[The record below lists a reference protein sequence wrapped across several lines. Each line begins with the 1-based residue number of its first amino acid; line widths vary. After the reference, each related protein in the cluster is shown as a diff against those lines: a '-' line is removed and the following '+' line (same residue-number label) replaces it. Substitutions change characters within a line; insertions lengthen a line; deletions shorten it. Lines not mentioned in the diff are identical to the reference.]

1 MTSAGDYVAMCKAL
15 LDNVRWFDAS
25 PVGSPAGSPFDADQ
39 LAAVVRAQ
47 QAQLPASYRTAYAA
61 PLLAGLP
68 DLVAQLRQQVDRS
81 LALGAASTDAL
92 AEARSIA
99 DTLVGAVRDRG
110 EAAYHAPL
118 TRFQAVV
125 SNLYRSFLARE
136 QRVGLA
142 QPLAEV
148 LPPLVTFAPDA
159 ERGPFTLPVDR
170 VRQFIG
176 ASVGVVSLPGAYA
189 AHPLVWAGLA
199 HETGGHDV
207 IHADPGLIE
216 QLAAG
221 VGKLDALP
229 PALRAVWASW
239 IDEAASDVYGVLN
252 IGPAFAIS
260 LTALFAATGAA
271 RAPSAAPLG
280 AVRTTLSVSGS
291 QMVDAHPVDLLRLHV
306 ALGAVDALAGLSP
319 ARRGAWLDVL
329 GAVAQAAAGGATTID
344 ACDVTSGA
352 VVQRL
357 PLPVMASAARAVGAY
372 IATAKL
378 DALGGSSVQD
388 IETWDDADDEAA
400 DHIAAV
406 APTGPIVALG
416 DDAQLLAGATL
427 ALLRAPSAY
436 AAITAQLAAAL
447 DDSFA
452 RDPIFGTTTVE
463 SALALS
469 SRGRT
474 LSRTSGSPRFPIAL
488 E

>member
-15 LDNVRWFDAS
+15 LDNVRWFDIS
-25 PVGSPAGSPFDADQ
+25 PVASPAGSPFEADQ
-39 LAAVVRAQ
+39 LAAAVRAQ
-47 QAQLPASYRTAYAA
+47 QAQLPAPYRTAYAA
-61 PLLAGLP
+61 PLLAALP
-68 DLVAQLRQQVDRS
+68 DLVAQLRQQVDHS
-81 LALGAASTDAL
+81 LLLGAASNDAL

-110 EAAYHAPL
+110 EAAYRAPL
-118 TRFQAVV
+118 ARFQAVV

-136 QRVGLA
+136 QRVGLP
-142 QPLAEV
+142 QPLEV
-148 LPPLVTFAPDA
+148 LPPLVTFAPTS

-170 VRQFIG
+170 VRQYIG

-229 PALRAVWASW
+229 PALRPVWATW
-239 IDEAASDVYGVLN
+239 IDEAASDVYGILN
-252 IGPAFAIS
+252 IGPMFAVN
-260 LTALFAATGAA
+260 LTALFAAIAAA
-271 RAPSAAPLG
+271 RGASAAPLG
-280 AVRTTLSVSGS
+280 AVRTTLAVAGS

-306 ALGAVDALAGLSP
+306 ALGAVDALAALSP
-319 ARRGAWLDVL
+319 ARRASWLDLL
-329 GAVAQAAAGGATTID
+329 GGVAGAAAGGVTTID
-344 ACDVTSGA
+344 ARDITTGA

-378 DALGGSSVQD
+378 DALGGSSIQD
-388 IETWDDADDEAA
+388 IETWDDTDDEAA
-400 DHIAAV
+400 ATIAAA

-436 AAITAQLAAAL
+436 PAITAQLAAAL

-452 RDPIFGTTTVE
+452 RDPIFGTVAPE

-469 SRGRT
+469 GRGRT
-474 LSRTSGSPRFPIAL
+474 LARTPGSPRFPIAL
-488 E
+488 D

>member
-1 MTSAGDYVAMCKAL
+1 MTTAGDYVAMCKAL
-15 LDNVRWFDAS
+15 VDNVRWFDAS
-25 PVGSPAGSPFDADQ
+25 PLGSPAGSPFDADQ
-39 LAAVVRAQ
+39 LAAAVRAQ
-47 QAQLPASYRTAYAA
+47 QAQLPACYRSAYAA
-61 PLLAGLP
+61 PLVAALP
-68 DLVAQLRQQVDRS
+68 DLVAQLRQQVEHS
-81 LALGAASTDAL
+81 LQLGAASTDAD
-92 AEARSIA
+92 AAARSIT

-110 EAAYHAPL
+110 EPAYRAPL

-125 SNLYRSFLARE
+125 SNLYRSFLARG
-136 QRVGLA
+136 QRARLPA
-142 QPLAEV
+142 PLVEL
-148 LPPLVTFAPDA
+148 LPPLVTFAPTAD
-159 ERGPFTLPVDR
+159 RGPFTLAVDR

-176 ASVGVVSLPGAYA
+176 ASVGVVSLPGCYA

-216 QLAAG
+216 QITAG
-221 VGKLDALP
+221 VAALAALP
-229 PALRAVWASW
+229 PALRPVWASW
-239 IDEAASDVYGVLN
+239 VDEAASDVYGILN
-252 IGPAFAIS
+252 IGPAFAVS
-260 LTALFAATGAA
+260 LIALFAANYAA

-306 ALGAVDALAGLSP
+306 AIGAVDALASLSA
-319 ARRGAWLDVL
+319 ARRATWLDLL
-329 GAVAQAAAGGATTID
+329 GAIAEAAAGGATTID
-344 ACDVTSGA
+344 ARDVTTGA
-352 VVQRL
+352 VVQHL

-372 IATAKL
+372 IASARL
-378 DALGGSSVQD
+378 DALGGGSIQD

-400 DHIAAV
+400 ANIAA
-406 APTGPIVALG
+406 AAATGPIVALG

-452 RDPIFGTTTVE
+452 RDPIFGTAIAE
-463 SALALS
+463 SALGLS
-469 SRGRT
+469 GRGSTLART
-474 LSRTSGSPRFPIAL
+474 PASPRFPLAL

>member
-61 PLLAGLP
+61 PLLAALP
-68 DLVAQLRQQVDRS
+68 DLVVQLRQQVDHS
-81 LALGAASTDAL
+81 LQLGTASNAALD
-92 AEARSIA
+92 EARSIT
-99 DTLVGAVRDRG
+99 DTLVGVIRDRG
-110 EAAYHAPL
+110 EAAYRAPL
-118 TRFQAVV
+118 GRFQAVV
-125 SNLYRSFLARE
+125 SNLYRSFLASG
-136 QRVGLA
+136 QRVRLP

-148 LPPLVTFAPDA
+148 LPPLVTFAPTP

-170 VRQFIG
+170 VHQYIG

-189 AHPLVWAGLA
+189 EHPLVWAGLA

-221 VGKLDALP
+221 VGKLEALP
-229 PALRAVWASW
+229 PALRPIWATW
-239 IDEAASDVYGVLN
+239 IDEAASDVYGILN
-252 IGPAFAIS
+252 IGPAFALS
-260 LTALFAATGAA
+260 LTALFAAIGAA
-271 RAPSAAPLG
+271 RAASAPLG
-280 AVRTTLSVSGS
+280 AVRSVLSVAGS
-291 QMVDAHPVDLLRLHV
+291 QMVDAHPVDLLRIHV
-306 ALGAVDALAGLSP
+306 ALGAVDALVGLSP
-319 ARRGAWLDVL
+319 ARRGSWLDLL
-329 GAVAQAAAGGATTID
+329 GGVAEAAAGGATTID
-344 ACDVTSGA
+344 ARDITTGA
-352 VVQRL
+352 VVQHL
-357 PLPVMASAARAVGAY
+357 PLPIMASAARAVGAY
-372 IATAKL
+372 IATARL
-378 DALGGSSVQD
+378 DALGGNSIQD

-400 DHIAAV
+400 ASIAA
-406 APTGPIVALG
+406 AAATGPIVGLG

-427 ALLRAPSAY
+427 ALLRTPSAY

-452 RDPIFGTTTVE
+452 RDPIFGTAAPE
-463 SALALS
+463 SARALPG
-469 SRGRT
+469 RGRT
-474 LSRTSGSPRFPIAL
+474 LARTPASPEFPIAL

>member
-25 PVGSPAGSPFDADQ
+25 PVSSPAGSPFDADQ

-47 QAQLPASYRTAYAA
+47 QAQLPAPYRAAYAA
-61 PLLAGLP
+61 PLLAALP

-81 LALGAASTDAL
+81 LLLGAASGDAL
-92 AEARSIA
+92 GEARSVA

-110 EAAYHAPL
+110 EPAYLAPL
-118 TRFQAVV
+118 GRFQAVV

-136 QRVGLA
+136 QRVGLP

-148 LPPLVTFAPDA
+148 LPPLVTFAPTSD
-159 ERGPFTLPVDR
+159 RGPFTLPVDR
-170 VRQFIG
+170 VRQYIG

-229 PALRAVWASW
+229 PALRPVWATW
-239 IDEAASDVYGVLN
+239 IDEAASDVYGILN
-252 IGPAFAIS
+252 IGPAFAVGLI
-260 LTALFAATGAA
+260 ALFATIGAA
-271 RAPSAAPLG
+271 RAASTAPLG
-280 AVRTTLSVSGS
+280 AVRTQLAVAGS
-291 QMVDAHPVDLLRLHV
+291 QMVDAHPVELLRLHV

-319 ARRGAWLDVL
+319 PRRATWLDLL
-329 GAVAQAAAGGATTID
+329 GGIAEAAAGGAATID
-344 ACDVTSGA
+344 ARDITTGA
-352 VVQRL
+352 VVQHL

-372 IATAKL
+372 IATARL
-378 DALGGSSVQD
+378 DALGGHSIQD

-400 DHIAAV
+400 AGIAA
-406 APTGPIVALG
+406 AAATGPIVALG

-452 RDPIFGTTTVE
+452 RDPIFGTAAPE

-474 LSRTSGSPRFPIAL
+474 LARTPASPQFPLAL

>member
-1 MTSAGDYVAMCKAL
+1 LPTS
-15 LDNVRWFDAS
+15 
-25 PVGSPAGSPFDADQ
+25 
-39 LAAVVRAQ
+39 
-47 QAQLPASYRTAYAA
+47 
-61 PLLAGLP
+61 
-68 DLVAQLRQQVDRS
+68 
-81 LALGAASTDAL
+81 
-92 AEARSIA
+92 
-99 DTLVGAVRDRG
+99 
-110 EAAYHAPL
+110 
-118 TRFQAVV
+118 
-125 SNLYRSFLARE
+125 
-136 QRVGLA
+136 
-142 QPLAEV
+142 
-148 LPPLVTFAPDA
+148 

-170 VRQFIG
+170 VRQYIG

-229 PALRAVWASW
+229 PALRPVWATW

-252 IGPAFAIS
+252 IGRAFTVS
-260 LTALFAATGAA
+260 LTALFAAIGAA
-271 RAPSAAPLG
+271 RAASAAPLG
-280 AVRTTLSVSGS
+280 AVRTALAVAGS

-319 ARRGAWLDVL
+319 ARRGAWLDLL
-329 GAVAQAAAGGATTID
+329 GGVAEVAAGGATTID
-344 ACDVTSGA
+344 ARDITTGA

-357 PLPVMASAARAVGAY
+357 PLPVMASAAHAVGAY

-378 DALGGSSVQD
+378 DALGGSSIQD

-400 DHIAAV
+400 ANIAA
-406 APTGPIVALG
+406 AAATGPIVALG
-416 DDAQLLAGATL
+416 RRRPAARRRHA
-427 ALLRAPSAY
+427 RAAARPSAY

-452 RDPIFGTTTVE
+452 RDPIFGTAASE

-474 LSRTSGSPRFPIAL
+474 LARTPGAPRFPIAL

>member
-15 LDNVRWFDAS
+15 LDNVKWFDAS

-61 PLLAGLP
+61 PLVAALP
-68 DLVAQLRQQVDRS
+68 DLVAQLRQQVERS
-81 LALGAASTDAL
+81 LQLGAASADAD
-92 AEARSIA
+92 AAARSIA

-110 EAAYHAPL
+110 EPAYQAPL

-136 QRVGLA
+136 QRVRLP
-142 QPLAEV
+142 QPLVEL
-148 LPPLVTFAPDA
+148 LPPLVTFAPTAD
-159 ERGPFTLPVDR
+159 RGPFTLPVDR
-170 VRQFIG
+170 VRQYIG
-176 ASVGVVSLPGAYA
+176 ASVGVVSLPGCYA

-216 QLAAG
+216 QIAAG
-221 VGKLDALP
+221 VGALAALP
-229 PALRAVWASW
+229 PALRPIWATW
-239 IDEAASDVYGVLN
+239 IDEAASDVYGILN

-260 LTALFAATGAA
+260 LIALFAANYAA
-271 RAPSAAPLG
+271 RNPTAAPLG
-280 AVRTTLSVSGS
+280 AVRTTLSVAGS

-306 ALGAVDALAGLSP
+306 AMGAVDALTALSP
-319 ARRGAWLDVL
+319 ARRASWLDLL
-329 GAVAQAAAGGATTID
+329 GAVAEAAAGGATTID
-344 ACDVTSGA
+344 ARDITTGA
-352 VVQRL
+352 VVQHL
-357 PLPVMASAARAVGAY
+357 PLPVMASAARAVGAHV
-372 IATAKL
+372 ATARL
-378 DALGGSSVQD
+378 DALGGGSIQD

-400 DHIAAV
+400 ANIAA
-406 APTGPIVALG
+406 AAATGSIVALG

-427 ALLRAPSAY
+427 ALLRAPAAY
-436 AAITAQLAAAL
+436 AAITTQLAAAL

-452 RDPIFGTTTVE
+452 RDPIFGTAASD

-469 SRGRT
+469 DRGRT
-474 LSRTSGSPRFPIAL
+474 VARTPASPRFPIAL

>member
-15 LDNVRWFDAS
+15 LDNVRWSDAS

-39 LAAVVRAQ
+39 LAAAVRAQ

-61 PLLAGLP
+61 PLLAALP
-68 DLVAQLRQQVDRS
+68 DLVAQLRQQVERS
-81 LALGAASTDAL
+81 LVHGAASADAL
-92 AEARSIA
+92 AEVRSIA

-110 EAAYHAPL
+110 EAAYQAPL

-136 QRVGLA
+136 QRVRLP
-142 QPLAEV
+142 QPLAEL
-148 LPPLVTFAPDA
+148 LPPLVTFAPGP

-170 VRQFIG
+170 VRQYIG
-176 ASVGVVSLPGAYA
+176 ASVGVVSLPGTYA

-221 VGKLDALP
+221 VARLDALP
-229 PALRAVWASW
+229 PALRPVWATW

-260 LTALFAATGAA
+260 LTALFAAIGAA

-280 AVRTTLSVSGS
+280 AVRTTLNVRGA

-306 ALGAVDALAGLSP
+306 ALGAVDALVGLSP
-319 ARRGAWLDVL
+319 ARRGAWLDLL
-329 GAVAQAAAGGATTID
+329 GGVAEAAAGGATTID
-344 ACDVTSGA
+344 ARDITTGA

-372 IATAKL
+372 IATAEL
-378 DALGGSSVQD
+378 DALGGSSIQD

-400 DHIAAV
+400 AGIAAA
-406 APTGPIVALG
+406 APAGPIVALG
-416 DDAQLLAGATL
+416 DDAQLLAGTTL

-452 RDPIFGTTTVE
+452 RDPIFGTAAPG

-469 SRGRT
+469 SQGRA
-474 LSRTSGSPRFPIAL
+474 LARTPGPPRFPLAL